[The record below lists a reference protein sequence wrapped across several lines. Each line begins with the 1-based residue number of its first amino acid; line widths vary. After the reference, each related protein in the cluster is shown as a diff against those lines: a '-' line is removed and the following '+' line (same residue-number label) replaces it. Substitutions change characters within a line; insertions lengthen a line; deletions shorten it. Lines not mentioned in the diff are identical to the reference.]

1 MSQFTLSCTT
11 CATRQPWRDEIEDC
25 FTYAPKAGYKAWG
38 IAGPVCWT
46 PGLSQWVDLKRIR
59 QRAEAVGLAHC
70 TEVYSMP
77 IPTDS
82 VEVAQIAANQIAKNF
97 DMAEELGSPLVVHSG
112 GKRQP
117 GGLEATIAGLET
129 LLRLIEDKEVKL
141 ALEPHYG
148 SQIMFLADYDA
159 IFAAIDS
166 PQVGI
171 TLDSGHFHSANVD
184 WREVIDRYTDRI
196 LNFHVKDH
204 LSIQSVAIGAGEI
217 DLQAYIE
224 VLHAIDYEGAL
235 AVELEVV
242 DFENLLGYGAD
253 AYTYLSEIV
262 ADIVGSKGQCN

>member
-1 MSQFTLSCTT
+1 MSKFTLSCTT
-11 CATRQPWRDEIEDC
+11 CATRQPWRDEIEEC
-25 FTYAPKAGYKAWG
+25 FIHAPKAGYKAWG
-38 IAGPVCWT
+38 IAGPICWT
-46 PGLSQWVDLKRIR
+46 PGLNQWVDLKRIR
-59 QRAEAVGLAHC
+59 QRAEEVGLMQC

-82 VEVAQIAANQIAKNF
+82 VKLAQTAAKQIARNF

-117 GGLEATIAGLET
+117 GGIEATIAGLET
-129 LLRLIEDKEVKL
+129 LLPLIEDKDIKL

-148 SQIMFLADYDA
+148 SQIMFLSDYDA

-171 TLDSGHFHSANVD
+171 TLDSGHFHAANVD
-184 WREVIDRYTDRI
+184 WRQVIARYTDRI

-204 LSIQSVAIGAGEI
+204 VSIQSVAIGAGEI
-217 DLQAYIE
+217 DLRAYLE
-224 VLHAIDYEGAL
+224 ALHAIDYEGAL

-242 DFENLLGYGAD
+242 DFENLHRYGNE
-253 AYTYLSEIV
+253 AYIYLSEMV
-262 ADIVGSKGQCN
+262 ADVTRS